1 MHTMHLPYLILTEQY
16 IFLLQ
21 YFDYFQRNMY
31 RKVRVISW
39 SFDIIFLFFYSPDI
53 PDDPEDVSPMPP
65 PDDIPTEALDAVVP
79 LDALY
84 RVLHHGETAKGDSHR
99 FSVTADPEDATSR
112 VSLPSNNWL
121 AISEN

>member
-1 MHTMHLPYLILTEQY
+1 
-16 IFLLQ
+16 
-21 YFDYFQRNMY
+21 MY

-65 PDDIPTEALDAVVP
+65 PDDIPPEALDAVVP

-112 VSLPSNNWL
+112 VSLLSKNRL